1 LYVMLRVIVDLMLEL
16 GVLKVV
22 FIHLLRILDWTDG
35 MHIYT
40 ASGSNADGC

>member
-1 LYVMLRVIVDLMLEL
+1 MLIVDLMLEL
-16 GVLKVV
+16 ELGVLKAV

-40 ASGSNADGC
+40 ESGNNADGC